1 MKNKIQKGFTLV
13 EIIVALAI
21 IGTLVLIATSNN
33 KDTLLA
39 ANETQIKADITTVKS
54 SLGTEKLQDES
65 GGGLNTEKEYK
76 SVELT
81 EDELKDLTVY
91 DKTGKEINLPKDK
104 YYKVDIKKLGV
115 ESSLKGTFIA
125 DANNKVYYAS
135 TTLAGKDRTDYTS
148 GTSTTVALNTE
159 EVKNGASA
167 EWVSAGLP
175 QKVTI
180 NIPYNASEET
190 IKSQIKFELS
200 NKIPSDLDAEIK
212 DLINGFIVDSISGI
226 DAHRSL
232 YTGIGSAVI
241 KFKDDT
247 TLDISVKYTVG
258 ESLANQD
265 RIYSFPVVIPYNDKD
280 PEPKIKDETKKNSRN
295 SMTIEIKNHNIDTKK
310 ENSIQKVKVKVIYTD
325 YSENTKIATVIID
338 ESLASKDKNTKFR
351 KDFTY
356 NESNANDKAKN
367 TVKDNTPGVKEVT
380 VKNGNIDTK
389 KAKSESTL
397 TYKVTYTD
405 ESTKEKELYAKV
417 GDSLAN
423 QDTKT
428 HFTKEFK
435 YNEAKADEQA
445 KKIIETNSKGV
456 SKVEVISGSINTRK
470 ANSETTIKYKVT
482 YTDSSTKEKELV
494 AKVGESMA
502 NQDKNTTIKVTF
514 TATEYTKTV
523 SEKKTIV
530 DGKIKD
536 NTPNYKSTTDDDKI
550 KQLIQSTNRG
560 QTKSQS
566 IIVEYKDGSTK
577 QKTLTI
583 EVKSGLNLECPN
595 VSVQVT
601 VNYNASQSTV
611 ESAIKSEI
619 NKKLEGTKFKPVKIT
634 GIDVVNTKISKTHS
648 PDEVTLHF
656 TDNTTKTATATVTV
670 RQSMASQANLRA
682 TSDPLT
688 NLEEGTST
696 SYYNRESTLWA
707 YTTGNKNNVTNYT
720 RATSFYDPA
729 RNPGRTDYAKL
740 KVTFKDGS
748 ETTVTYHI
756 RVKEKRR
763 TIADNYS
770 RYSGDTVIT
779 LRGDSDFV
787 SVTDAE
793 EGIRSSIE
801 NNWRDGRQW
810 RASISVYGISKS
822 DISSVRVGSCTRKTK
837 DRNDYTYMYNS
848 WGSVKGYMTTYEYPL
863 TVTFRDGSTGHY
875 RCEGKMYIDRKAR

>member
-1 MKNKIQKGFTLV
+1 MI
-13 EIIVALAI
+13 EIIVTLVI
-21 IGTLVLIATSNN
+21 IGTLVLIASTNN
-33 KDTLLA
+33 RDTLLA
-39 ANETQIKADITTVKS
+39 ANETQIKADIKTVKS
-54 SLGTEKLQDES
+54 SLGTETLQDES

-81 EDELKDLTVY
+81 EDEIKDLTVY
-91 DKTGKEINLPKDK
+91 DKTGKEVTLPKDK

-115 ESSLKGTFIA
+115 ESSLTGTFIA

-135 TTLAGKDRTDYTS
+135 STLAGKDRTDFTP
-148 GTSTTVALNTE
+148 GTQTTLAVNTE

-167 EWVSAGLP
+167 EWISAGLP

-180 NIPYNASEET
+180 NIPYKAT
-190 IKSQIKFELS
+190 DDAIKSQIKYEL
-200 NKIPSDLDAEIK
+200 NNNIPTDLDAEIK
-212 DLINGFIVDSISGI
+212 DLIDGFTVDSITGI
-226 DAHRSL
+226 DSSKSN
-232 YTGIGSAVI
+232 YTGIGSSVI

-247 TLDISVKYTVG
+247 TLDIKVAYTVG
-258 ESLANQD
+258 KSLADQD
-265 RIYSFPVVIPYNDKD
+265 NNNSITVTIPYNEKD
-280 PEPKIKDETKKNSRN
+280 PEPKIKDETKKNSTN
-295 SMTIEIKNHNIDTKK
+295 SETVDINTPKIDTKK
-310 ENSIQKVKVKVIYTD
+310 EKSTQKVEVTVHYTD
-325 YSENTKIATVIID
+325 GSEKDKTVTVIID
-338 ESLASKDKNTKFR
+338 ESLANKDKNTKLR
-351 KDFTY
+351 KEFKY
-356 NESNANDKAKN
+356 NESNANEKAKN
-367 TVKDNTPGVKEVT
+367 TVKYNSPGVKEVELR
-380 VKNGNIDTK
+380 KGFIDTK
-389 KAKSESTL
+389 KAKSETTL

-428 HFTKEFK
+428 KFTKEFK
-435 YNEAKADEQA
+435 YNEAKANEQA
-445 KKIIETNSKGV
+445 KKVIENNSKGV
-456 SKVEVISGSINTRK
+456 SKVEVVSGNINTRK
-470 ANSETTIKYKVT
+470 ANSETTVKYKVT
-482 YTDSSTKEKELV
+482 YTDSSTKEKELL

-502 NQDKNTTIKVTF
+502 NQDKNTTIKVIF
-514 TATEYTKTV
+514 TATEYTKKV

-550 KQLIQSTNRG
+550 KQLIESTNRG

-611 ESAIKSEI
+611 ESAIKSAI
-619 NKKLEGTKFKPVKIT
+619 NKKLDGTKFKPVKIT
-634 GIDVVNTKISKTHS
+634 GIDVVNTKVSKTHS

-682 TSDPLT
+682 SSNPLT
-688 NLEEGTST
+688 TLEEGEST
-696 SYYNRESTLWA
+696 SYYNRESTLWR
-707 YTTGNKNNVTNYT
+707 YTSGNKNNVTSYDI
-720 RATSFYDPA
+720 TSRFYNPT
-729 RNPGRTDYAKL
+729 RNPGRTDSARL
-740 KVTFKDGS
+740 KVKFKDGS
-748 ETTVTYHI
+748 ETTVTYYI

-763 TIADNYS
+763 TMADNYS

-793 EGIRSSIE
+793 DAIRSSIE
-801 NNWRDGRQW
+801 SNWSDGRQW
-810 RASISVYGISKS
+810 KASISIYGISKY
-822 DISSVRVGSCTRKTK
+822 DIRSISVGRCSRKTK

-848 WGSVKGYMTTYEYPL
+848 WGKVKGYMTTYQYPL

-875 RCEGKMYIDRKAR
+875 RCEGKMYIDRKA

>member
-13 EIIVALAI
+13 EIIVTLAI

-91 DKTGKEINLPKDK
+91 DKTGKEITLPKDK

-115 ESSLKGTFIA
+115 DSSLKGTFIA

-226 DAHRSL
+226 DVHRSL

-295 SMTIEIKNHNIDTKK
+295 SKIVEIKTLNIDTKK
-310 ENSIQKVKVKVIYTD
+310 EKSAQEVKVKVIYTD
-325 YSENTKIATVIID
+325 DSENTKIATVIID

-435 YNEAKADEQA
+435 YNEAKADEQS

-482 YTDSSTKEKELV
+482 YTDSSTKEKELI

-530 DGKIKD
+530 DRKIKD
-536 NTPNYKSTTDDDKI
+536 NTPNYKSTTDYDKI

-595 VSVQVT
+595 ITVYVA
-601 VNYNASQSTV
+601 VNYNASQSEVTN
-611 ESAIKSEI
+611 AIKNAVN
-619 NKKLEGTKFKPVKIT
+619 NKLDSKFKPVTIT
-634 GIDVVNTKISKTHS
+634 GIDTINTQTSRSNIKDDI
-648 PDEVTLHF
+648 TLKF
-656 TDNTTKTATATVTV
+656 PDNTTKSAIAYVTV
-670 RQSMASQANLRA
+670 RQSMASQSNLRA
-682 TSDPLT
+682 SRDPIT
-688 NLEEGTST
+688 TVDSGDST
-696 SYYNRESTLWA
+696 SWYNRESTLW
-707 YTTGNKNNVTNYT
+707 NNYT
-720 RATSFYDPA
+720 VGDKSTVRSYSRGYGFYDPA
-729 RNPGRTDYAKL
+729 KGSSDSAKME
-740 KVTFKDGS
+740 VTFKDGS
-748 ETTVTYHI
+748 KKDIIYRMYVNDKKIANQYSNYVGRTVVRLEIDEITGGIQIGPTERLLEEGEWKYDYAYKFIGISRDDVSRIRSLGYRSRYVSRQIVKAYGPSPQVTYYFDI
-756 RVKEKRR
+756 E
-763 TIADNYS
+763 
-770 RYSGDTVIT
+770 IT
-779 LRGDSDFV
+779 F
-787 SVTDAE
+787 
-793 EGIRSSIE
+793 
-801 NNWRDGRQW
+801 
-810 RASISVYGISKS
+810 K
-822 DISSVRVGSCTRKTK
+822 
-837 DRNDYTYMYNS
+837 
-848 WGSVKGYMTTYEYPL
+848 
-863 TVTFRDGSTGHY
+863 DGSTGRY
-875 RCEGKMYIDRKAR
+875 QFEVETFVMQDYL